1 MEAGFVYSGKGFC
14 ADCEDVRVGQ
24 STQLRPDGG
33 ASLGGSTMHERTLG
47 SAALTLA
54 TLLCLSVVG
63 CGGGGAD
70 RLKAFLR
77 EPRGPVAGLPYRVLP
92 PDTLTFRSFY
102 VPEINNIT
110 QQVRPDGKV
119 NLPLVGEIDV
129 AGKTAK
135 EIEEA
140 ITKAAKDFYEQV
152 DANVQVSGFN
162 SQRIFVFGQ
171 VSRPGPQAWNGRNT
185 LLDVLAECLP
195 TELAWP
201 ERIIVVRGGPPLRGG
216 YLDDEELEKL
226 AKEAEPAEAAAQ
238 EDEEPFAEG
247 DEKPAAG
254 VVAKVAPAEG
264 GAIHPTKG
272 DDAATPADK
281 PKAHTMRFNMIAMI
295 KKGDM
300 SKNVYL
306 EPDDVIYVPA
316 NPLAAV
322 GLAIQQILLPIRPAA
337 ETVSTP
343 ASAARM
349 ATTGG
354 I

>member
-1 MEAGFVYSGKGFC
+1 
-14 ADCEDVRVGQ
+14 
-24 STQLRPDGG
+24 
-33 ASLGGSTMHERTLG
+33 MHERTLG

-54 TLLCLSVVG
+54 ALLCLSVVG
-63 CGGGGAD
+63 CGGGGPD
-70 RLKAFLR
+70 RLRAFLR
-77 EPRGPVAGLPYRVLP
+77 EPRGPVAGVPYRVLP

-152 DANVQVSGFN
+152 DANVQITGFN

-171 VSRPGPQAWNGRNT
+171 VSRPGPQAWTGRNT

-216 YLDDEELEKL
+216 YLTEEDLEKL
-226 AKEAEPAEAAAQ
+226 AKDAVPAEAAAQ

-247 DEKPAAG
+247 DRKPAAEGNAEPAAG

-264 GAIHPTKG
+264 GTIHPTKS

-281 PKAHTMRFNMIAMI
+281 PKAHTMRFNMMAMV

-306 EPDDVIYVPA
+306 EPDDVVYVPA

-322 GLAIQQILLPIRPAA
+322 GLAIQQLLLPIRPAA
-337 ETVSTP
+337 ETVSAP

>member
-1 MEAGFVYSGKGFC
+1 
-14 ADCEDVRVGQ
+14 
-24 STQLRPDGG
+24 
-33 ASLGGSTMHERTLG
+33 MHERTLG
-47 SAALTLA
+47 ITALTLA
-54 TLLCLSVVG
+54 ALLCLSVVG

-77 EPRGPVAGLPYRVLP
+77 EPRGPVAGVPYRVLP

-152 DANVQVSGFN
+152 DANVQVTGFN

-171 VSRPGPQAWNGRNT
+171 VSRPGPQAWTGRNT
-185 LLDVLAECLP
+185 LLDVIAESLP

-216 YLDDEELEKL
+216 YLEGEELEEL
-226 AKEAEPAEAAAQ
+226 AKEAEPAKAAAQ
-238 EDEEPFAEG
+238 EDEEPFVEGEGKPAAEG
-247 DEKPAAG
+247 DKKPAAG
-254 VVAKVAPAEG
+254 VIAKVRPQEG
-264 GAIHPTKG
+264 ETIHKTKT
-272 DDAATPADK
+272 DVTAADG
-281 PKAHTMRFNMIAMI
+281 PKAHTMRFNMMAMI
-295 KKGDM
+295 KKGNM
-300 SKNVYL
+300 SQNVYL